1 MSSAVQACRP
11 DRQMPFA
18 YTETPTY
25 IGFKARATI
34 PIHRTIYG
42 GYAEAI
48 MSVEGFLILKQHPF
62 YPPHYESESRPT
74 RFTS

>member
-1 MSSAVQACRP
+1 
-11 DRQMPFA
+11 MPFA

-25 IGFKARATI
+25 IGSKAGAII
-34 PIHRTIYG
+34 PIHRTMHS

-48 MSVEGFLILKQHPF
+48 MSVEGFLILKHHPF